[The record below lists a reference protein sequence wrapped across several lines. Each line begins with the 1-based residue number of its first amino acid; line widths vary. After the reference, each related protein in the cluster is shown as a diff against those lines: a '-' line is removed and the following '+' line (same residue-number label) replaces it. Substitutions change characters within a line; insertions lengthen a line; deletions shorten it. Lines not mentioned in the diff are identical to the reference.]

1 MKGAKKA
8 MDRDYLRIRR
18 ESTSNGNKDELTGCL
33 DFNAFRSVAKRL
45 ILQNQ
50 DCQYAL
56 WYCDLRQFKI
66 INETLGY
73 EAGDSLLRYWIDVI
87 SENLSEDEAV
97 GRIAADIV
105 VILTQEIHKENV
117 EKQFIAIADKL
128 RGFFGESDFRYD
140 VEMLAGI
147 YWLKP
152 QDTVSPDINQM
163 LDYANLARKSGKG
176 YVGSKCIFFSDA
188 LGEKQR
194 RQNLISKGLKQA
206 IDEGEIYIWFQPQFN
221 YVTKQ
226 MVGVEALCRWDHS
239 VLGEILPSEFIPV
252 LEKTGQISQ
261 LDKYVW
267 EQVCSYAQ
275 KWGKYTNN
283 VPIEIAVNVS
293 RMDLQEAGFCQYIYG
308 LVKRHGLSTRSLRLE
323 ITESAYMEKPELLIT
338 MVEKLQS
345 QGFII
350 EMDDFGSGYSSLNM
364 LKEVPIDILKLDMRF
379 LSQAGHDSRGG
390 NIISA
395 VIRMANSLELP
406 IIAEGVE
413 NEEQA
418 NFLKNL
424 GCVVMQGYYFAKPL
438 PADEFEKLLMKQ
450 AVGTIFN
457 EVEGPG
463 LRNLNELMR
472 SNSNSSFIFDICIG
486 AAMILEYDGE
496 QLAALLVNDDFYS
509 TANIS
514 RERFERYRNN
524 IFVTMTEDAERDL
537 RNVLEDAIIMGSAK
551 LESDQRVNER
561 WLMGTYRHV
570 SAGAHSHIFFM
581 LVEDIT
587 KMHEMQAELKALTTD
602 LNTHLEQ
609 MPGGLF
615 KYEVDGDQTFSYV
628 SDTLLELLGYTLEE
642 FKVKFN
648 NCFPEFVYKED
659 RARVLTEID
668 DEISVGNYTYCE
680 YRVETADGSL
690 KWFYDVGRLFTDA
703 NGKKWFYVIIT
714 DMDERKQKL
723 QEQIWQNT
731 MYRTLAEIPG
741 MITYD
746 YEPSVDILTIR
757 IATEQ
762 NSIRTLEISKFL
774 ENIDQHTWVDK
785 ESLKKLAIA
794 VKGALIKPVNGKG
807 EVKACFDDSNV
818 FRWYRV
824 NYTSIADE
832 NGKIYRIAGRADD
845 IDNDMQE
852 LSGLKQQAEH
862 DNMTNLLNHDASL
875 EEVGESIKENKGGIL
890 FVIDVDNFKQVNDK
904 LGHQAG
910 DVVLIKVADTLRE
923 IFRKDDIL
931 GRFGGDEFI
940 AFIPGS
946 YSKKIATSKAY
957 AMIEKIS
964 SIDTSGDVKIGCSV
978 GIAITKSSNIAIED
992 IFKRA
997 DDALYE
1003 SKRAGKGRYTLAGE
1017 EK

>member
-1 MKGAKKA
+1 
-8 MDRDYLRIRR
+8 MDRDYMRIRR
-18 ESTSNGNKDELTGCL
+18 EITLSGNKDELTGCL

-73 EAGDSLLRYWIDVI
+73 EAGDSLLRYWIDIV

-105 VILTQEIHKENV
+105 VMLTHEIHRENL
-117 EKQFIAIADKL
+117 EKHFTAIADKL
-128 RGFFGESDFRYD
+128 RGFFVDSDFRYD

-152 QDTVSPDINQM
+152 QDMLCPDVNQM

-176 YVGSKCIFFSDA
+176 YVGSKCVFFSDA

-221 YVTKQ
+221 YVTNQ
-226 MVGVEALCRWDHS
+226 LVGVEALCRWDHAI
-239 VLGEILPSEFIPV
+239 LGEILPSEFIPV
-252 LEKTGQISQ
+252 LERTGQISQ
-261 LDKYVW
+261 LDRYVW
-267 EQVCSYAQ
+267 EQVCEYAQ
-275 KWGKYTNN
+275 KWEKYTKD

-308 LVKRHGLSTRSLRLE
+308 LVKRYGLSTRSLRLE

-424 GCVVMQGYYFAKPL
+424 GCVVMQGYYFSKPL
-438 PADEFEKLLMKQ
+438 PATEFEELLKKQ

-457 EVEGPG
+457 DVQGPG
-463 LRNLNELMR
+463 LKNLNELMR
-472 SNSNSSFIFDICIG
+472 TNSKSSFIFDFCIG

-496 QLAALLVNDDFYS
+496 QLAALLVNDEFYR
-509 TANIS
+509 TVNIS
-514 RERFERYRNN
+514 RERFERFRNN
-524 IFVTMTEDAERDL
+524 LLVTMTESAE
-537 RNVLEDAIIMGSAK
+537 AK
-551 LESDQRVNER
+551 LKATLEESIVLGVAKAESEQRVNER
-561 WLMGTYRHV
+561 WLMGTYHHV
-570 SAGAHSHIFFM
+570 SSGAHSHIFF
-581 LVEDIT
+581 LLIEDVT
-587 KMHEMQAELKALTTD
+587 KVHEMQVELSAVTKD
-602 LNTHLEQ
+602 LNTHLEH

-615 KYEVDGDQTFSYV
+615 KYEVDGEQTFSYV
-628 SDTLLELLGYTLEE
+628 SNTLLELLGYTLEE

-648 NCFPEFVYKED
+648 NKFPDFVYKED
-659 RARVLTEID
+659 RARVLGEID
-668 DEISVGNYTYCE
+668 EEIAVGNYTYCE
-680 YRVETADGSL
+680 YRVETADGRL

-746 YEPSVDILTIR
+746 YEPSDDILTVR

-762 NSIRTLEISKFL
+762 NMIRTLEVSCFF
-774 ENIDQHTWVDK
+774 ERMDQQQWLDK
-785 ESLKKLAIA
+785 ESLKKLGVAF
-794 VKGALIKPVNGKG
+794 KEALRKPINGKG
-807 EVKACFDDSNV
+807 ELRADFDESGA
-818 FRWYRV
+818 FKWYRV
-824 NYTSIADE
+824 YYTSVADE

-845 IDNDMQE
+845 IDKDMQA

-875 EEVGESIKENKGGIL
+875 DEVGEAIKENRGGIL

-910 DVVLIKVADTLRE
+910 DAVLIKVADTLRE
-923 IFRKDDIL
+923 IFRKNDIL

-946 YSKKIATSKAY
+946 YSKKIAISKAY
-957 AMIEKIS
+957 AMIEKVS
-964 SIDTSGDVKIGCSV
+964 CIDTSGDVRIGCSI
-978 GIAITKSSNIAIED
+978 GIAITKSSHIHVQEV
-992 IFKRA
+992 FKQA

-1017 EK
+1017 DK

>member
-1 MKGAKKA
+1 ME
-8 MDRDYLRIRR
+8 RDSMRLRR
-18 ESTSNGNKDELTGCL
+18 ENVSYGNRDELTGCL
-33 DFNAFRSVAKRL
+33 DFNAFRSAAKRL

-73 EAGDSLLRYWIDVI
+73 EAGDSLLRYWIEVI

-105 VILTQEIHKENV
+105 VMLTHEERRENL
-117 EKQFIAIADKL
+117 EKHFTSISDKL
-128 RGFFGESDFRYD
+128 RNFFRDSDFRYD

-152 QDTVSPDINQM
+152 QDMISPDINQM
-163 LDYANLARKSGKG
+163 LDYANLARKSGRG

-188 LGEKQR
+188 LWERQR

-206 IDEGEIYIWFQPQFN
+206 IDEGEISIWFQPQYN
-221 YVTKQ
+221 YVTNQ
-226 MVGVEALCRWDHS
+226 MVGVEALCRWEHAI
-239 VLGEILPSEFIPV
+239 LGEILPSEFIPV

-261 LDKYVW
+261 LDRYVW
-267 EQVCSYAQ
+267 EQVCDCAR
-275 KWGKYTNN
+275 KWEKYTRN

-308 LVKRHGLSTRSLRLE
+308 LVKRYGLSTRSLRLE

-413 NEEQA
+413 NVEQA

-424 GCVVMQGYYFAKPL
+424 GCVVMQGYYFAKPM
-438 PADEFEKLLMKQ
+438 PADEFKKILIKQ
-450 AVGTIFN
+450 SVGTIFN
-457 EVEGPG
+457 DFKGPG
-463 LRNLNELMR
+463 LKNLNELMR
-472 SNSNSSFIFDICIG
+472 TNSNSSFIFDFCIG

-496 QLAALLVNDDFYS
+496 QLAALLVNDDFYK
-509 TANIS
+509 TVNIS

-524 IFVTMTEDAERDL
+524 LLVTMTESAESRL
-537 RNVLEDAIIMGSAK
+537 KATLEEAIVFGTAK
-551 LESDQRVNER
+551 AESEQKVNER
-561 WLMGTYRHV
+561 WIMGTYHHV
-570 SAGAHSHIFFM
+570 SSGAHSHIFFM
-581 LVEDIT
+581 LVEDVT
-587 KMHEMQAELKALTTD
+587 KVHEMQAELATVTKD

-615 KYEVDGDQTFSYV
+615 KYEVDGDQTFAYV
-628 SDTLLELLGYTLEE
+628 SDTVLELLGYTMEE
-642 FKVKFN
+642 FHNKFN
-648 NCFPEFVYKED
+648 NRFPNFVYKED
-659 RARVLTEID
+659 RARVLAEID
-668 DEISVGNYTYCE
+668 DEIAVGNYTYCE
-680 YRVETADGSL
+680 YRIETADGGL
-690 KWFYDVGRLFTDA
+690 KWVYDVGRLFTDA

-746 YEPSVDILTIR
+746 YDPSVDVLTVR
-757 IATEQ
+757 IATENNEIQ
-762 NSIRTLEISKFL
+762 TLEMPKFL
-774 ENIDQHTWVDK
+774 KKIDEHKWLDN
-785 ESLKKLAIA
+785 ESLHKLSNAFMEALKK
-794 VKGALIKPVNGKG
+794 PMNGKG
-807 EVKACFDDSNV
+807 ELRASFDGTDN
-818 FRWYRV
+818 FKWYRV
-824 NYTSIADE
+824 YYTSVADE

-852 LSGLKQQAEH
+852 LSGLKKQAEH
-862 DNMTNLLNHDASL
+862 DTMTNLLNHDASL
-875 EEVGESIKENKGGIL
+875 EEVGRSIKDNKGGIL

-910 DVVLIKVADTLRE
+910 DAVLIKVADTLRE

-957 AMIEKIS
+957 AMIERVS
-964 SIDTSGDVKIGCSV
+964 CIDTSGDVRIGCSI
-978 GIAITKSSNIAIED
+978 GIAITRSANLEVEE
-992 IFKRA
+992 IFKKA

-1003 SKRAGKGRYTLAGE
+1003 SKRNGKGRYTFAVE
-1017 EK
+1017 